1 MKNKKLN
8 FENFKSNTLS
18 KKEQKTVRGGD
29 DSNTPSIQLPV
40 IQVEEM
46 ERDLINH

>member
-29 DSNTPSIQLPV
+29 NDSNRGNGNGSTQ
-40 IQVEEM
+40 
-46 ERDLINH
+46 LINL